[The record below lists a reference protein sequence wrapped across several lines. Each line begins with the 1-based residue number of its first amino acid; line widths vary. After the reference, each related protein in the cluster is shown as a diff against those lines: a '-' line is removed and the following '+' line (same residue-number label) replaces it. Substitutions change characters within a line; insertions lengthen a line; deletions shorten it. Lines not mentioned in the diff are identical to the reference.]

1 MGRDFRRCAERLA
14 RAGAPRDERGVALI
28 LAVLLLL
35 LVSGVG
41 IAAIEHS
48 GQESAA
54 AGSRRRT
61 ATTFYAADA
70 AIQYATN
77 QLSRSPA
84 VLDAFQLTLA
94 DGTTIRSG
102 PRSAAA
108 AEPLTALG
116 TGPPP
121 DGACINLGGACFRSD
136 LYRATV
142 SALGPA
148 TGAAELEGQYSVV
161 QAGTGGYR

>member
-1 MGRDFRRCAERLA
+1 
-14 RAGAPRDERGVALI
+14 VALI
-28 LAVLLLL
+28 IAVLLLL
-35 LVSGVG
+35 LISGVG

-54 AGSRRRT
+54 TGSRKRT
-61 ATTFYAADA
+61 TTTFYAADA

-77 QLSRSPA
+77 QLGQSPA
-84 VLDAFQLTLA
+84 ILDPFQLTLA

-102 PRSAAA
+102 PRAAPA
-108 AEPLTALG
+108 AQPLTALG

-121 DGACINLGGACFRSD
+121 DGACINLGGSCFRSD

-148 TGAAELEGQYSVV
+148 SGAAELEGQYSVV